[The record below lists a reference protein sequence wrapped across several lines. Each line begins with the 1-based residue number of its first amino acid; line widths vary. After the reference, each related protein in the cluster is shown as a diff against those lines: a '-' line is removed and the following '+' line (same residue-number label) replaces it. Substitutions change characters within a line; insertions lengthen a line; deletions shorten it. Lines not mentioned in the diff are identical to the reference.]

1 MQRNSSQSTL
11 LLLVL
16 REIRLD
22 NSIHPGQLAYFT
34 GKTPREWE
42 SIESGKSPLTLQLLT
57 NASYGLS
64 LPPSHVMSVAEQ
76 LTQVFNRHG
85 WFFQTTP
92 LGKDDELM
100 PLIDSYFDSKGYEAL
115 RARPIDRISVN
126 FLNMGM
132 GMGGYHSE
140 PTIVRYCC
148 DPDFK
153 NWIDAGAQPG
163 MTTPT
168 VDVTSSL

>member
-1 MQRNSSQSTL
+1 MQRNSSLSTL

-22 NSIHPGQLAYFT
+22 NSIHPGVLAHFT
-34 GKTPREWE
+34 GKTPKEWE
-42 SIESGKSPLTLQLLT
+42 SIEAGKSPLTLQLLT
-57 NASYGLS
+57 DASHGVS
-64 LPPSHVMSVAEQ
+64 QPPSHVMSVAEQ
-76 LTQVFNRHG
+76 LMQIFNRHG

-92 LGKDDELM
+92 LGKDDELL
-100 PLIDSYFDSKGYEAL
+100 PLINSYFGSKGYEAL

-126 FLNMGM
+126 LLNMGM
-132 GMGGYHSE
+132 GMGGYHSD

-153 NWIDAGAQPG
+153 SWIDDGAQPE
-163 MTTPT
+163 MTNLT
-168 VDVTSSL
+168 VDIASAL